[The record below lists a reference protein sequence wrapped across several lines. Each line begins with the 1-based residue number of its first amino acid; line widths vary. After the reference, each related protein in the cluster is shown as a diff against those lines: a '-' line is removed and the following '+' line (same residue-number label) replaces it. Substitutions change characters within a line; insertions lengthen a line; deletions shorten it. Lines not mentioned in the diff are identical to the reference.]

1 MMPPMNVG
9 PTATKKNVLEQLLDQ
24 GMVLVALDARIDGV
38 EVPSH
43 LGRDAQL
50 RLNLSYRF
58 GLPMTVDEWGILAT
72 LTFAGVPFNC
82 RFPWRSV
89 FLLVSH
95 VSGQPYLF
103 PDDIPPELLSQA
115 TAEAGIDAKI
125 FTSAD
130 THAAPAARP
139 KLRLVKADQAEDEAA
154 SDGHDG
160 EDEGDDAGE
169 DHPSTQP
176 KFDFAEDP
184 EDDHDDEEA
193 GDTDDARVPR
203 AAKTRQPNPLR
214 FAKRKDSP
222 EVTESGETESV
233 GKPDDAPPG
242 PRVAPALK
250 RRSGRGLRSGA
261 AARTSNASEEVGPSA
276 SGPQKVSQPTRVSL
290 SSASNKPGTQDNTES
305 PSAKDSNDDKPDD
318 TPPGGRPRKGGHLR
332 VVK

>member
-58 GLPMTVDEWGILAT
+58 GLPMTVDDWGILAT
-72 LTFAGVPFNC
+72 LTFAGVPFAC

-130 THAAPAARP
+130 IAPTPAARP
-139 KLRLVKADQAEDEAA
+139 KLRLVKTDAESASEDGLDDAADDDGDDDDAELTAEDMALYEHMTDIDPAHLGRRGA
-154 SDGHDG
+154 HDTQSKGDGDGDESHDDGG
-160 EDEGDDAGE
+160 EDTPRG
-169 DHPSTQP
+169 PSRS
-176 KFDFAEDP
+176 
-184 EDDHDDEEA
+184 DEA
-193 GDTDDARVPR
+193 LA
-203 AAKTRQPNPLR
+203 
-214 FAKRKDSP
+214 
-222 EVTESGETESV
+222 
-233 GKPDDAPPG
+233 PG

-250 RRSGRGLRSGA
+250 RRGARNSRVTA
-261 AARTSNASEEVGPSA
+261 AAKTPERAGEGNSA
-276 SGPQKVSQPTRVSL
+276 AQKPQTVSQPTQVNL
-290 SSASNKPGTQDNTES
+290 STSTSQDPEAPDDGHTSDDAGPTNPES
-305 PSAKDSNDDKPDD
+305 PP
-318 TPPGGRPRKGGHLR
+318 TGGRARKGGHLR

>member
-24 GMVLVALDARIDGV
+24 GMVLVALDARVDGV

-125 FTSAD
+125 FTSAS
-130 THAAPAARP
+130 AQPAASPRP
-139 KLRLVKADQAEDEAA
+139 KLRLVTSEQTASTDETQPGDEDIDDAVDDADEADDRA
-154 SDGHDG
+154 QAHT
-160 EDEGDDAGE
+160 DEANKPHE
-169 DHPSTQP
+169 P
-176 KFDFAEDP
+176 KEQAP
-184 EDDHDDEEA
+184 KRQLTP
-193 GDTDDARVPR
+193 GRT
-203 AAKTRQPNPLR
+203 AKSLR
-214 FAKRKDSP
+214 FAKADR
-222 EVTESGETESV
+222 
-233 GKPDDAPPG
+233 PDDDAGDSRESKDADAPDAAPAG

-250 RRSGRGLRSGA
+250 RRSSRGSRSSTA
-261 AARTSNASEEVGPSA
+261 AQVPDAGDARGDSA
-276 SGPQKVSQPTRVSL
+276 STPQSVSQPGRVSL
-290 SSASNKPGTQDNTES
+290 SSSSTPDAVDDATD
-305 PSAKDSNDDKPDD
+305 AKKAADPTVKPDD
-318 TPPGGRPRKGGHLR
+318 PPPAGRPRKGGHLR